1 MAAFA
6 GFDGDEPD
14 TGVGDG
20 VNNHSAEGGKPRK
33 ADPKGLDDDQFRT
46 AVKSAVDDAVD
57 YIDGFVAPLRAA
69 ATQYYRGEPLGNE
82 EDGRS
87 QIVMTELRDVVQGIL
102 PGLLRLFCAGQN
114 AVEFVPTNASTV
126 ELAEQQTDYI
136 SHIFF
141 YDNPGFLILLS
152 SFKDALVRKTGI
164 LKWYW
169 SEDTKKTSTYFTGIT
184 GEQVAVIKADKTVDG
199 DIEIEDGDPI
209 QLDGVPDPQ
218 TGVSTPVSIPTF
230 NVRITRTIPANT
242 AVVEALPPEEFL
254 LDRNARRVATANYAG
269 HRAFKTVSELVAMG
283 FDQEEIEENMGS
295 ADIFALNY
303 EAQVR
308 NPAIMSFMQHVDNP
322 DPSMRPVLYT
332 ESYVRLDRDGDGI
345 AELWKVC
352 TIGDAHYILDS
363 EEVDHI
369 PFAVLCPDP
378 EPHMVIGQSIADQTM
393 DLQELKT
400 NVVRNILDSLGQ
412 SIHPRT
418 AIVEGQV
425 NIDDAMNTELG
436 AIIRMKQAGMVQEL
450 EKTFVGQQALPLV
463 GYLDDVRSQR
473 TGMSQASQGLDADVL
488 QSTTKSAVD
497 NTVMK
502 AQERIELIGRIFAQ
516 TGFADL
522 FRGLLRLVCTHQD
535 RARIIKLRGKWVSVD
550 PRGWDADLECHSNI
564 AVGHGSAQEQIQ
576 FLMLVLQK
584 QEAILQ
590 MFGPNNPLV
599 TLQMYRRTIA
609 KILNLAG
616 IKDDTNYFGP
626 MDKQA
631 VAQMMQ
637 VIQQKSQQPNPEMLA
652 VQVEQQKA
660 QDEKQIKLMKLQ
672 IENAEKAAA
681 ASQHQFDT
689 LLNGMIQL
697 AEIEAKY
704 GVQTQSDNLNALLT
718 HISNIVDT
726 QHQTAAKLHNNL
738 MTAATTAHGNV
749 LNAAAQ
755 AHGNVVQG
763 AVDAD
768 NNEMQDATARY
779 GIDNAP
785 APAGASE

>member
-1 MAAFA
+1 MAAAYA
-6 GFDGDEPD
+6 GFDADEPV

-20 VNNHSAEGGKPRK
+20 VSNHSDEGGKPKRK
-33 ADPKGLDDDQFRT
+33 EKGLDDEDFRT
-46 AVKSAVDDAVD
+46 AVKSAIDDAVD

-82 EDGRS
+82 EQGRS
-87 QIVMTELRDVVQGIL
+87 QIIMTELRDVVQGIM
-102 PGLLRLFCAGQN
+102 PGLLRLFCSGEN
-114 AVEFVPTNASTV
+114 AVEFVPTNANTV

-152 SFKDALVRKTGI
+152 SFKDALVRKTGV

-169 SEDTKKTSTYFTGIT
+169 SEETKKTSTYFSGIT
-184 GEQVAVIKADKTVDG
+184 AEQVAVIKADKSVDKG
-199 DIEIEDGDPI
+199 SIKIEDGEPI
-209 QLDGVPDPQ
+209 QLEAQTDPQ
-218 TGVSTPVSIPTF
+218 TGQPVQPPPIPTF
-230 NVRITRTIPANT
+230 DVTITRTIPANT

-269 HRAFKTVSELVAMG
+269 HRSYKTVSDLVALG
-283 FDQEEIEENMGS
+283 YDQDEIEENMGS
-295 ADIFALNY
+295 ADIFSLNY
-303 EAQVR
+303 EAQIR
-308 NPAIMSFMQHVDNP
+308 NPAIMSFMQHADNP

-345 AELWKVC
+345 AELWRVC
-352 TIGDAHYILDS
+352 TIGDAHYVLHD

-418 AIVEGQV
+418 WIVEGQA
-425 NIDDAMNTELG
+425 NIDDALNTEIG
-436 AIIRMKQAGMVQEL
+436 AVLRVKQPGMVGEL

-497 NTVMK
+497 NTVAK

-522 FRGLLRLVCTHQD
+522 FRGLLRLVVTHQD
-535 RARIIKLRGKWVSVD
+535 RARVLKLRGKWVNVD
-550 PRGWDADLECHSNI
+550 PRSWDADLECHANI

-584 QEAILQ
+584 QEMILQ
-590 MFGPNNPLV
+590 MFGPDNPLV
-599 TLQMYRRTIA
+599 TLTQYRRTIG

-626 MDKQA
+626 MGPQEIAKLEQV
-631 VAQMMQ
+631 VAQ
-637 VIQQKSQQPNPEMLA
+637 KAQQPNPEMLM

-660 QDEKQIKLMKLQ
+660 SDEKQIKLMKLQ
-672 IENAEKAAA
+672 IENAEKSAA
-681 ASQHQFDT
+681 ASQKQFDT

-704 GVQTQSDNLNALLT
+704 GVQTQTDNLNSLLT

-726 QHQTAAKLHNNL
+726 QHQTAATLHGNL
-738 MTAATTAHGNV
+738 MNAATKAHGNV

-755 AHGNVVQG
+755 AHGNAIDG
-763 AVDAD
+763 AVAD
-768 NNEMQDATARY
+768 RNNQMQADVARE
-779 GIDNAP
+779 AAAQQP
-785 APAGASE
+785 AEAA

>member
-6 GFDGDEPD
+6 GFDADEPD

-20 VNNHSAEGGKPRK
+20 VDNHSDEGGQPKR
-33 ADPKGLDDDQFRT
+33 DEKGLDDDEFRGV
-46 AVKSAVDDAVD
+46 VKSAIDDAVD

-87 QIVMTELRDVVQGIL
+87 QIVMTELRDVVQGML
-102 PGLLRLFCAGQN
+102 PGLLRLFCSGEN
-114 AVEFVPTNASTV
+114 AVEFVPTNANTV

-136 SHIFF
+136 NHIFF

-152 SFKDALVRKTGI
+152 SFKDALVRKTGV

-169 SEDTKKTSTYFTGIT
+169 SEETKKTSTYFSGIT
-184 GEQVAVIKADKTVDG
+184 AEQVAVIKTDKSVDKG
-199 DIEIEDGDPI
+199 AIEIEDGDPI
-209 QLDGVPDPQ
+209 QLPPQTDPQ
-218 TGVSTPVSIPTF
+218 TGAQTQPPPIPTF

-242 AVVEALPPEEFL
+242 AVVEVLPCEEFL

-269 HRAFKTVSELVAMG
+269 HRSYKTVSDLVALG
-283 FDQEEIEENMGS
+283 FDYDEIEANMGS
-295 ADIFALNY
+295 ADIFSLNY
-303 EAQVR
+303 EAQIR
-308 NPAIMSFMQHVDNP
+308 NPAIMSFMQHSDNP
-322 DPSMRPVLYT
+322 DPAMRPVLYT
-332 ESYVRLDRDGDGI
+332 ESYIRCDRDGDGI
-345 AELWKVC
+345 AELWRVC
-352 TIGDAHYILDS
+352 TIGDGHYILDD

-400 NVVRNILDSLGQ
+400 NVVRNILDSLAS

-436 AIIRMKQAGMVQEL
+436 AIIRQRAPGMVQEL

-497 NTVMK
+497 NTVAK
-502 AQERIELIGRIFAQ
+502 AQERIELIGRIFAE
-516 TGFADL
+516 TGYADL
-522 FRGLLRLVCTHQD
+522 FRGLLRLVVTHQD
-535 RARIIKLRGKWVSVD
+535 RARMVKLRGKWVSVD
-550 PRGWDADLECHSNI
+550 PRSWNADLECHANI

-590 MFGPNNPLV
+590 MFGPDNPLV
-599 TLQMYRRTIA
+599 TLTQYRRTIG

-626 MDKQA
+626 MGPKEIAMLKQV
-631 VAQMMQ
+631 VAQ
-637 VIQQKSQQPNPEMLA
+637 KAQQPNPEMMM
-652 VQVEQQKA
+652 VQIEQQKVA
-660 QDEKQIKLMKLQ
+660 QDAQFKAMKLQ
-672 IENAEKAAA
+672 IEHAEKAAS
-681 ASQHQFDT
+681 ASQQQFET

-726 QHQTAAKLHNNL
+726 QHQTAATLHGNL
-738 MTAATTAHGNV
+738 MDAATKAHGNV
-749 LNAAAQ
+749 LNAAAA
-755 AHGNVVQG
+755 AHGNVVDG
-763 AVDAD
+763 AVAAHNNQLQAD
-768 NNEMQDATARY
+768 TQRQIAAQQ
-779 GIDNAP
+779 P
-785 APAGASE
+785 AAEAA